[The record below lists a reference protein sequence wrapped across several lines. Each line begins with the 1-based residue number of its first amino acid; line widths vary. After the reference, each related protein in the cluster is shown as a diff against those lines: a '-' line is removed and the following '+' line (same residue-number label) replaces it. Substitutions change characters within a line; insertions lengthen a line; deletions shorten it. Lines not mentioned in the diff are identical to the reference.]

1 MSAVEERAKR
11 RPGRP
16 RSERA
21 DAAILAAALELL
33 VERGAGQT
41 SVEQVAQ
48 RAGVTRATVYRR
60 FPDKTALLVRAI
72 EPVHDDDTPELIDL
86 PDIDRMLAAWA
97 DYLSQPRNRRL
108 LRRLYGA
115 ADDYPELLDAYRRLH
130 GGRRAAAVTA
140 TLERARETAHL
151 PPDADPEILSAMLYG
166 AILHH
171 LGTYPDDTSARD
183 IKAYLTAVLH
193 QTGYR
198 PDPG

>member
-1 MSAVEERAKR
+1 MSVVEERSKR
-11 RPGRP
+11 QPGRP
-16 RSERA
+16 RSQRA
-21 DAAILAAALELL
+21 DAAILAAALELFID
-33 VERGAGQT
+33 RGAGQT

-72 EPVHDDDTPELIDL
+72 EPVHDDDTPEQIDWST
-86 PDIDRMLAAWA
+86 IDRMLTDWA
-97 DYLSQPRNRRL
+97 GYLSQPRNRKM

-130 GGRRAAAVTA
+130 GARRAAAVTA

-151 PPDADPEILSAMLYG
+151 PPGADLEIVSAMLTG

-171 LGTYPDDTSARD
+171 LGTYSDDTSAHD
-183 IKAYLTAVLH
+183 IKAYLAAVLR
-193 QTGYR
+193 QVGYR